1 MSLDNKIE
9 RLNKRYR
16 GLARV
21 TSSINDLYI
30 YGIYESNFPNLMA
43 KLNEAKDAVKD
54 EIKAT
59 KDEIEYS
66 AGYTIA
72 AEKPTD
78 PLAPPSLGEVYANVD
93 DE

>member
-1 MSLDNKIE
+1 MSLDSKIE

-21 TSSINDLYI
+21 TSAINDLYI
-30 YGIYESNFPNLMA
+30 YGIYESNFPKLMET
-43 KLNEAKDAVKD
+43 LNNAKD

-66 AGYTIA
+66 AGYQIA

-78 PLAPPSLGEVYANVD
+78 PLAPPSLGEVYANMD
-93 DE
+93 NE

>member
-1 MSLDNKIE
+1 MSIDSKIE

-78 PLAPPSLGEVYANVD
+78 PLAPPSLGEVYANVQ